1 MMFKNAIKNVQ
12 SMKLKSKAIN
22 WTAKKIL
29 KKNNLKY
36 DFCCLILGQKHCGN
50 CIFDKKKTK

>member
-29 KKNNLKY
+29 KK
-36 DFCCLILGQKHCGN
+36 I
-50 CIFDKKKTK
+50 I